1 MSVWNRAWPHVAA
14 YLTMLVVSFMLFRPY
29 VLEDKVLAQPDNQ
42 RAKAMQA
49 EVAKYKDKDG
59 KFPTWTNAMF
69 SGMPA
74 YMIQSNHD
82 GNLHIPIFHSTVW
95 GKDITEPH
103 FVILLCM
110 FMAYLAMVML
120 GIDWRLALLGGVSYG
135 ISNYFIDLAEAG
147 HSTKMVALAFTPV
160 IWAAGWITLQG
171 RWLLGI
177 GLLGL
182 FTSLQIIS
190 HHLQITYYT
199 MLLMGIGTVIWGVHS
214 FRSNQAGKFLKSAAT
229 LALGVLLGVASN
241 TSTLWSNYEYSKET
255 IRGGSELKAKAAEG
269 SGLSKEYAFD
279 WSYGIGESMTLLV
292 PNFMGGG
299 ASQTFKGTETYKRVY
314 PTIMANLSEQGVPAP
329 EAKKMAE
336 QQVASLFY
344 HGEQPFV
351 GVAIYF
357 GVALVLFFLLGAL
370 LSQGPLRWWMIA
382 ATFTALSFA
391 WGKHFFLNGLL
402 FDYFPFFNK
411 FRAVSMALGISQLA
425 LIILGMMGLQQ
436 FFITDPPA
444 RRRALLTSGGIVGGL
459 CLLGLAV
466 GAGMSLSGAND
477 ERLGAELA
485 SLLQQDR
492 ASLLRA
498 DALRSLLIAGL
509 AFGLLWAWSSGM
521 LKRSMALAGIALVS
535 IGDVWMIDQ
544 RILFPEKFEPRA
556 TAAAVPPPSEADQFI
571 MGDPDI
577 HFRVLDLRGNPFTN
591 ANTSLYHKSV
601 GGYHAAKLSRYQD
614 MIEAYLSD
622 PGKNMDI
629 LGILNTKYI
638 IQRAG
643 DKDQYFEV
651 RENLGDAWFIQ
662 RVRGVADADTELA
675 NLKTITHRS
684 EVLVQ
689 PQYMPDGWPNEYV
702 LDTTA
707 FVKLVGYHPD
717 TMTYTYSNPNEG
729 FIVFSEVYY
738 PPSKGWKVYLDGKP
752 HEDFTKVNYL
762 LRGLRVPPGKDL
774 TLQMVFSPDSIQ
786 TGGKITLAG
795 TLLNILLVLGGL
807 IHGFRNNGLPD
818 SNTLGEG
825 RPAEKSSRKPSSKSK
840 S

>member
-1 MSVWNRAWPHVAA
+1 MSVWTRIWPHVAA
-14 YLTMLVVSFMLFRPY
+14 YLIMLVVSFMLFRPY
-29 VLEDKVLAQPDNQ
+29 VFEDKVLAQPDNQ

-49 EVAKYKDKDG
+49 EVAKFKERDG
-59 KFPTWTNAMF
+59 KFPLWTNAMF
-69 SGMPA
+69 SGMPT
-74 YMIQSNHD
+74 YMIQSNHE
-82 GNLHIPIFHSTVW
+82 GNLHIPIFHASLW
-95 GKDITEPH
+95 GKEITQPH

-110 FMAYLAMVML
+110 VMAYLAMVML

-135 ISNYFIDLAEAG
+135 ISNYFVDLAEAG
-147 HSTKMVALAFTPV
+147 HSTKMVALAFTPA
-160 IWAAGWITLQG
+160 IWAAGWMTLKG
-171 RWLLGI
+171 RWLLGA

-199 MLLMGIGTVIWGVHS
+199 MLLLGIGTVIFGAQAL
-214 FRSNQAGKFLKSAAT
+214 RSNGTAGFLKGVGMMAI
-229 LALGVLLGVASN
+229 GVLLGIASN
-241 TSTLWSNYEYSKET
+241 ISTLWPNYEYSKET
-255 IRGGSELKAKAAEG
+255 IRGGSELKAKATEG

-279 WSYGIGESMTLLV
+279 WSYGIDESMTLLI

-299 ASQTFKGTETYKRVY
+299 ASQTFKGTETYKRVF

-344 HGEQPFV
+344 HGDQPFV

-357 GVALVLFFLLGAL
+357 GAALVLFFFLGAL
-370 LSQGPLRWWMIA
+370 LTRGPLRWWMLA
-382 ATFTALSFA
+382 ATVTALSFA

-425 LIILGMMGLQQ
+425 LIVLAMMGLQQ
-436 FFITDPPA
+436 FFRAEAPA
-444 RRRALLTSGGIVGGL
+444 RRRALLTAGGIAGGL
-459 CLLGLAV
+459 CLLGLAA
-466 GAGMSLSGAND
+466 GAGMSMSGAND

-485 SLLQQDR
+485 GLLQQDR

-498 DALRSLLIAGL
+498 DALRSLVVAGL

-521 LKRSMALAGIALVS
+521 LKRSLALAGIALVS

-544 RILFPEKFEPRA
+544 RILFPEKFEPR
-556 TAAAVPPPSEADQFI
+556 TAAEAVPPPSEADQFI

-591 ANTSLYHKSV
+591 ANTSLYHKSI

-614 MIEAYLSD
+614 MIESYLSD
-622 PGKNMDI
+622 PGKNMAL

-675 NLKTITHRS
+675 NLKATTLRS
-684 EVLVQ
+684 EVVVQ
-689 PQYMPDGWPNEYV
+689 PQYMPDGWQNEYV
-702 LDTTA
+702 LDTNA
-707 FVKLVGYHPD
+707 YVKLTGYHPD

-729 FIVFSEVYY
+729 FLVFSEVYY

-752 HEDFTKVNYL
+752 YEDFTKVNYL
-762 LRGLRVPPGKDL
+762 LRGLRVPAGENH
-774 TLQMVFSPDSIQ
+774 TLQMVFSPDSIKR
-786 TGGKITLAG
+786 GGNVSLAG
-795 TLLNILLVLGGL
+795 TLLTILLVLGGL
-807 IHGFRNNGLPD
+807 IHGFRTHGLPG
-818 SNTLGEG
+818 SSTLGEDK
-825 RPAEKSSRKPSSKSK
+825 PAEKATRKPSSKTK
-840 S
+840 G